1 MNYYE
6 KYLKYKTKYINLK
19 NLLGGDY
26 ESLQINCESEI
37 KINKYENCIHCYYQY
52 TSLDNGDDQS
62 KSYSIRNPE
71 KSFSNCTLHKTTK
84 KYFDINDILEM
95 KNFDDRTSQFDLIPD
110 RAIYNIHLLNPDIF
124 RGIKSIFFDSIN
136 KGRIYKIGRYPE
148 TIDTLCAEGN
158 LVWVNKESKV
168 GTTGI
173 DSCMFVVIILE
184 DESKIC
190 IHHNLNDEIEFFNII
205 GPDKK
210 YFNFSYKDN
219 LRNIIEQSTIGPIR
233 KIYLIGEQISIS
245 TNIELGVKG
254 YDDLIP
260 YYNSLAPDR
269 VIKIPFN
276 GNFIINNNNEI
287 IKIESTSI

>member
-26 ESLQINCESEI
+26 ESLQRNCESEI
-37 KINKYENCIHCYYQY
+37 EINKFENCIHCYYQY
-52 TSLDNGDDQS
+52 TSSVNEDDQS
-62 KSYSIRNPE
+62 KSYSIRNPK
-71 KSFSNCTLHKTTK
+71 KSFSVCNLHYKTK
-84 KYFDINDILEM
+84 KYFDINDIREM
-95 KNFDDRTSQFDLIPD
+95 KIFDDRTSQFILIPD

-136 KGRIYKIGRYPE
+136 NGRIYKIGRYPE

-184 DESKIC
+184 DESKI
-190 IHHNLNDEIEFFNII
+190 
-205 GPDKK
+205 
-210 YFNFSYKDN
+210 
-219 LRNIIEQSTIGPIR
+219 
-233 KIYLIGEQISIS
+233 
-245 TNIELGVKG
+245 
-254 YDDLIP
+254 
-260 YYNSLAPDR
+260 
-269 VIKIPFN
+269 
-276 GNFIINNNNEI
+276 
-287 IKIESTSI
+287 KIEVLPGFKSL